1 MRRSTLIAA
10 TATMAATVLFAGC
23 GTSSDSSS
31 TDNSSSATSSMA
43 AVALSKPDFIKA
55 ADAICAADN
64 SQASQSASSIPAGP
78 SGAEQQKDLFLSTY
92 RTELQ
97 KLRALTPPPE
107 DQAAVNDIWNALDQG
122 LSTVASSPAGQF
134 ENPSLDKANQLA
146 KAYGMKV
153 CGS

>member
-107 DQAAVNDIWNALDQG
+107 DQAAVNDIWNAW
-122 LSTVASSPAGQF
+122 TRAYPPSPAARRVSSRTHRSTRPTNWRRPMG
-134 ENPSLDKANQLA
+134 
-146 KAYGMKV
+146 
-153 CGS
+153 